1 MTFKEIAGRL
11 TGISSPIVGVS
22 WTPPEVEVT
31 TARRVIAFLEDRRV
45 LYQPTEME
53 VPDHCIQSV
62 LDIRQ
67 FLTAILEHLD
77 DKSALAQNLRAMRAA
92 CRKFLDRMQE
102 ARGRSFYR
110 GLIQSM
116 GSYDAW
122 VFCGAVGEL
131 RGVVGL
137 HVALIAARNGLDVEG
152 DLATILPTI
161 TDPHP
166 CGSPTRAP
174 CAWPTHGCGR
184 YRPPGCAANCG
195 R

>member
-67 FLTAILEHLD
+67 FLTTTLEHLD
-77 DKSALAQNLRAMRAA
+77 QGSALAQNLRAMRAA

-102 ARGRSFYR
+102 TRGRPLYR
-110 GLIQSM
+110 GPIQSM
-116 GSYDAW
+116 GTYDAW

-131 RGVVGL
+131 RGMVGL
-137 HVALIAARNGLDVEG
+137 HIALIAARNGLDVED
-152 DLATILPTI
+152 DLATIMPAE
-161 TDPHP
+161 DGDAGH
-166 CGSPTRAP
+166 
-174 CAWPTHGCGR
+174 
-184 YRPPGCAANCG
+184 
-195 R
+195 